1 VIPDTTGFRAALEAE
16 LAVATRGV
24 TASVQ
29 ANVAGTAAAAQ
40 AAALSGVGGGTGAA
54 GGKAAKGINDLT
66 KESQA
71 LRGSLIGL
79 SRVTPVT
86 VFGLGVY
93 GTAAIAVGYA
103 IKGAIRSTADFE
115 HQLNVFQATT
125 GATAGQMER
134 VAALSKQLGADLSLP
149 STSAGDAAL
158 AMTEL
163 AKAGLSVNDTLA
175 GSRGVLQLAA
185 AAQLDVGT
193 AANFVATELNAF
205 GLQGSKAAHIA
216 DLLAGASIAAQGDI
230 RDFGTAFQQVSA
242 VANTADVSIETTTG
256 ALTELALAGLKGAD
270 GGTSLRTMLLRLT
283 PTTKQAAQYQ
293 KALGIEL
300 DQNATIGAQLPDL
313 IDQYKEALAALTP
326 VQRQQALT
334 QIFGQD
340 AYRAAAIIIDGGS
353 AALRRNTEAA
363 NQNGAANTLAQ
374 ANAKGLSGAFNG
386 LKSNLD
392 TLGITLG
399 DFVKGPLEKLTR
411 NFSDGVTLIDE
422 LIKKVE
428 ELDNKL
434 PTWLGGS
441 GDKGGKGGGEDSG
454 PEKALKRLFT
464 TGPTFLKGLRDTLTV
479 FNKGGRIEFG
489 ETPAEA
495 RKRIEEEIKARTRL
509 AKLQRENGLFGAS
522 TFRPSQAFKDQTAGT
537 IRDPG
542 QFGITDLS
550 QKIVLTKEQKKRRD
564 AIVKLIEAGKEPTKL
579 DLSPP
584 NPLLIS
590 QYNAQ
595 IQESLA
601 LELKADKVIEAY
613 FQKRLDRA
621 VVGSEK
627 YTQILGRLQQAHAA
641 TSAVQDQIDANIAAA
656 AAERKAK
663 QDAADA
669 ERKRLAAE
677 AKQRTRDIFNL
688 QVSKLD
694 LAIDQA
700 GLTKPIRDDIARNR
714 DKIRFYN
721 RQIDRIN
728 DIKKRRKLTLEE
740 QQALIDYATAIA
752 ATKRTI
758 QGLKKDKDKDGGF
771 TLGELFKEAS
781 DAFKTFGS
789 NINARNG
796 VLSPQDERAAFGKSL
811 LDKRKPRDPIGPASF
826 ASSAHQRGLG
836 LGQATLTEAQKQTML
851 LRLIADRL
859 RIPDPTTRE
868 AKLIA
873 KYPINASRAW
883 SRARAGQES
892 GAYT

>member
-1 VIPDTTGFRAALEAE
+1 MSSGPVATATVRVIPDTTGFRAALEAE
-16 LAVATRGV
+16 LAIATRGV

-40 AAALSGVGGGTGAA
+40 AAALSGVGRGTGGA

-125 GATAGQMER
+125 GATVGQMER

-205 GLQGSKAAHIA
+205 GLKGSQAAHIA

-313 IDQYKEALAALTP
+313 LDQYKEALAALTP

-428 ELDNKL
+428 ELDTKL

-441 GDKGGKGGGEDSG
+441 GGKGGKGGGEDSG

-479 FNKGGRIEFG
+479 FNKGGTIKFG
-489 ETPAEA
+489 RRPPRRASGS
-495 RKRIEEEIKARTRL
+495 RKKSGRGRGFSSCSKT
-509 AKLQRENGLFGAS
+509 
-522 TFRPSQAFKDQTAGT
+522 TAC
-537 IRDPG
+537 
-542 QFGITDLS
+542 S
-550 QKIVLTKEQKKRRD
+550 
-564 AIVKLIEAGKEPTKL
+564 
-579 DLSPP
+579 
-584 NPLLIS
+584 
-590 QYNAQ
+590 
-595 IQESLA
+595 
-601 LELKADKVIEAY
+601 
-613 FQKRLDRA
+613 
-621 VVGSEK
+621 
-627 YTQILGRLQQAHAA
+627 
-641 TSAVQDQIDANIAAA
+641 
-656 AAERKAK
+656 
-663 QDAADA
+663 
-669 ERKRLAAE
+669 
-677 AKQRTRDIFNL
+677 
-688 QVSKLD
+688 
-694 LAIDQA
+694 
-700 GLTKPIRDDIARNR
+700 
-714 DKIRFYN
+714 
-721 RQIDRIN
+721 
-728 DIKKRRKLTLEE
+728 
-740 QQALIDYATAIA
+740 
-752 ATKRTI
+752 
-758 QGLKKDKDKDGGF
+758 
-771 TLGELFKEAS
+771 
-781 DAFKTFGS
+781 
-789 NINARNG
+789 
-796 VLSPQDERAAFGKSL
+796 
-811 LDKRKPRDPIGPASF
+811 GPAP
-826 ASSAHQRGLG
+826 SAPARRSRTKSRVGRSAIRLSLG
-836 LGQATLTEAQKQTML
+836 S
-851 LRLIADRL
+851 
-859 RIPDPTTRE
+859 PT
-868 AKLIA
+868 
-873 KYPINASRAW
+873 
-883 SRARAGQES
+883 
-892 GAYT
+892 